1 MNHIAIDGPAG
12 AGKSSVAK
20 EIARRL
26 GITYLDTGAMYRAI
40 GFKAIQNGIDPL
52 DAPRVIELL
61 KDTALDIVY
70 IGGSQHVMLDG
81 ADVTLDIRKNE
92 MSRAASDVSAIPEVR
107 KLLVKMQQDIAQ
119 GKDVI
124 MDGRDIGTDVLPHAQ
139 NKFFLTASTNE
150 RAKRRYNQLK
160 RKGTLDKTLDELEQ
174 EIITRDFNDSSRAC
188 SPLRKAQDAV
198 LIDTTDMG
206 FESVVRAILMKINES
221 KA

>member
-40 GFKAIQNGIDPL
+40 GLKALNNGIDPL
-52 DAPRVIELL
+52 DAPSVIELL
-61 KDTALDIVY
+61 KDTMVDVVY
-70 IGGSQHVMLDG
+70 IDGLQHVMLDG
-81 ADVTLDIRKNE
+81 MDVTFEIRRNE
-92 MSRAASDVSAIPEVR
+92 MSKAASDVSAIPEVR

-124 MDGRDIGTDVLPHAQ
+124 MDGRDIGTDVLPHAK
-139 NKFFLTASTNE
+139 NKFFITASTRE

-174 EIITRDFNDSSRAC
+174 EIITRDHNDSSRAC
-188 SPLRKAQDAV
+188 SPLRMAQDAV
-198 LIDTTDMG
+198 LIDTTTME
-206 FESVVRAILMKINES
+206 FESVVRAVLQKINES